1 MIDGY
6 YSVYPSGYVT
16 VVNSLNNE
24 IQDGGKYFKKILTLL
39 PPPLFLPSFMAF
51 EKFVIYDRKFTSRY
65 ARRSNLSDNHPTN
78 RERERFNFERFEVEE
93 GGKYPTR
100 ADRLITILN
109 AIKHVKHGVA
119 LRTRNRNRVICSNLW
134 EELFANSHR
143 VSQ

>member
-65 ARRSNLSDNHPTN
+65 ARRSNLSDNHPD
-78 RERERFNFERFEVEE
+78 RERERDSTLRGLKLKK
-93 GGKYPTR
+93 GGNIP
-100 ADRLITILN
+100 
-109 AIKHVKHGVA
+109 
-119 LRTRNRNRVICSNLW
+119 RV
-134 EELFANSHR
+134 
-143 VSQ
+143 QTD